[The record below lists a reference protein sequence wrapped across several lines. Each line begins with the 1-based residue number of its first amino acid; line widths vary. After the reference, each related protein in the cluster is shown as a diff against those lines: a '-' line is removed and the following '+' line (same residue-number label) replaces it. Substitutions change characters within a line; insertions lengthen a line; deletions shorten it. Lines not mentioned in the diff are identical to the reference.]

1 VKKSYGATRALD
13 GVSLTVEEGEFFAL
27 LGPNGAGKTTL
38 ISALGGLAR
47 ADSGTLSVMGFD
59 VRSQYREARRAVGI
73 VPQEIVFDPFFS
85 VRETLT
91 FQSGYFGISGN
102 GAWIDELLDRL
113 ALTAKADAN
122 MRSLSGG
129 MKRRVLVAQAL
140 VHRPPVIVLDEPTAG
155 VDVELRQTLWKFIR
169 ELNTAGHTIVL
180 TTHYLEEAEQLCTRI
195 AMLKS
200 GKVVSL
206 DTTENLLAAF
216 SRRVLRLRL
225 ASGALPPDIA
235 ARAQLDPTGRHMVPI
250 DDYSQVGDVLLALKA
265 AGAAI
270 ADMEVTEPDL
280 EDVFLRIMRREEAAT
295 AARVAP

>member
-1 VKKSYGATRALD
+1 VSKSFGATRALD
-13 GVSLTVEEGEFFAL
+13 GVSLAVEQGEFFAL

-47 ADSGTLSVMGFD
+47 ADSGTLSVMGSD
-59 VRSQYREARRAVGI
+59 VRSDYRKARRAVGI

-91 FQSGYFGISGN
+91 FQSGYFGISRN

-113 ALTAKADAN
+113 ALTSKADAN

-129 MKRRVLVAQAL
+129 MKRRVMVAQAL

-180 TTHYLEEAEQLCTRI
+180 TTHYLEEAEQLCARI

-200 GKVVSL
+200 GRLVAL
-206 DTTENLLAAF
+206 DTTANLLAAF

-225 ASGALPPDIA
+225 VSGSLPPEMA
-235 ARAQLDPTGRHMVPI
+235 ARAQLDPTGRHMIAI
-250 DDYSQVGDVLLALKA
+250 DDYAQVADVLIALRA
-265 AGAAI
+265 AGTTI
-270 ADMEVTEPDL
+270 ADMEVTEPEL
-280 EDVFLRIMRREEAAT
+280 EDVFLKIMRRDDVAAAGR
-295 AARVAP
+295 AAQ